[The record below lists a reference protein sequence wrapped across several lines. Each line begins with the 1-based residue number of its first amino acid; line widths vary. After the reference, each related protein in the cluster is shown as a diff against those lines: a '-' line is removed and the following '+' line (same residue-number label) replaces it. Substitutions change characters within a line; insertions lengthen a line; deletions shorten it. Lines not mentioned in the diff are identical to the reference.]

1 MRIFVA
7 ASIHAVPAAASD
19 LMNRPAHSSFIRS
32 ARGPLS
38 AVCRAIFAPTGK
50 TGAPTAGTLI
60 FQKSA
65 YTLPSRYF
73 ISSAAAA
80 IVKRYNG

>member
-38 AVCRAIFAPTGK
+38 AVCRSHLCADRQNRCANRRDADFSK
-50 TGAPTAGTLI
+50 
-60 FQKSA
+60 
-65 YTLPSRYF
+65 
-73 ISSAAAA
+73 ISVY
-80 IVKRYNG
+80 ITE